1 MSMKFAENE
10 LRQITEDTWK
20 IVLGEELQLLAGPMS
35 AKEIPDA
42 IATCAQITGDWELA
56 VVLYGSAKLARN
68 AATAMFGADET
79 DMTMDDIHDAMCEL
93 INIIAGNVKGILS
106 GSTHLALPNLV
117 KGNDF
122 KLTFPRHVLLSEAHF
137 HYRDEPVLVMLL
149 GEDKLAS
156 RKGGRLEAKFAGRP
170 VRDRRGDSLY

>member
-20 IVLGEELQLLAGPMS
+20 IVLGEELQLWPTAIS
-35 AKEIPDA
+35 AAEIPDA

-56 VVLYGSAKLARN
+56 VVLYSSLKLARH
-68 AATAMFGADET
+68 AATTMFATEGSQIKS
-79 DMTMDDIHDAMCEL
+79 DDVYDAMCEL

-106 GSTHLALPNLV
+106 GTTHLALPNLV

-122 KLTFPRHVLLSEAHF
+122 KLMFPRHVLLSDTF
-137 HYRDEPVLVMLL
+137 FRYRDEPVLVMLL
-149 GEDKLAS
+149 GEDKLAVH
-156 RKGGRLEAKFAGRP
+156 KGKRFEGRLAAER
-170 VRDRRGDSLY
+170 